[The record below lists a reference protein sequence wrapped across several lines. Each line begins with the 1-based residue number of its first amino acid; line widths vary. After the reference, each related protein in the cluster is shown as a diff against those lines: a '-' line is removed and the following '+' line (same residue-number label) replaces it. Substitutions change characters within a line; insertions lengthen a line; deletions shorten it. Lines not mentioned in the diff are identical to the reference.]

1 LLGEKNQAYAKE
13 KYLTHLLLSTSTTKG
28 KKMKTLLG
36 LLLILVTSCSTY
48 KPIIDT
54 KGRAGTWNE
63 ARAVEITDDI
73 QHCTMLADQH
83 ITTSMEIQNFII
95 TNILRPASFG
105 VVSLPEDTKK
115 NYIKA
120 CLKGRNHNVIN

>member
-1 LLGEKNQAYAKE
+1 
-13 KYLTHLLLSTSTTKG
+13 
-28 KKMKTLLG
+28 MKTLLG
-36 LLLILVTSCSTY
+36 LILILTISNCSTY

-83 ITTSMEIQNFII
+83 ITTSIEIQNFII

-115 NYIKA
+115 NYIKN

>member
-1 LLGEKNQAYAKE
+1 
-13 KYLTHLLLSTSTTKG
+13 
-28 KKMKTLLG
+28 MKTLLG
-36 LLLILVTSCSTY
+36 LILILLITNCSTY

-83 ITTSMEIQNFII
+83 ITTSIEFQNWII
-95 TNILRPASFG
+95 TNILRPASLG
-105 VVSLPEDTKK
+105 VVTLPEDTKK
-115 NYIKA
+115 NYIKN

>member
-1 LLGEKNQAYAKE
+1 MKKII
-13 KYLTHLLLSTSTTKG
+13 LLSY
-28 KKMKTLLG
+28 
-36 LLLILVTSCSTY
+36 ILVSLTNCSTY
-48 KPIIDT
+48 KPIIDS

-73 QHCTMLADQH
+73 QHCTILADQH

-95 TNILRPASFG
+95 LNILRPASLG
-105 VVSLPEDTKK
+105 VVSVPEDTKK
-115 NYIKA
+115 NYIKN

>member
-1 LLGEKNQAYAKE
+1 M
-13 KYLTHLLLSTSTTKG
+13 TKII
-28 KKMKTLLG
+28 LLG
-36 LLLILVTSCSTY
+36 LILINLTNCSTY

-83 ITTSMEIQNFII
+83 ITTGIEFQNFII
-95 TNILRPASFG
+95 TNILRPASLG

-115 NYIKA
+115 NYIKN